1 MSFNLNWNRIREGKL
16 RRLFENGSRSS
27 AKKKIVHG
35 KVVRQPIVFAVLMF
49 CLQLCF
55 SDAASSIEETSSYS
69 SSVIAQPSTDVAQN
83 DVLTMEG
90 VSSGDGFLD
99 GVTSAAN
106 GAAVVAFSNAAVAS
120 RSVFADGV
128 KRSDTTPMTTNV
140 VVDMDSAADSLLQ
153 QLQEALRLY
162 ANVHSKPVEKIF
174 LEAMVLYHN
183 RTVLSHQIQSKLID
197 VEGSKST
204 TTSSSSSS
212 SGELLWHQLTQ
223 LQKEVLQVMARG
235 KASKEETLVKVRVV
249 MKKVIEVLHKY
260 YFVQNPTSNELTSMP
275 DALGMKLKRKGRGVV
290 VVSGGRRRRLAACP
304 PMYTAD
310 ATEVQGTGGWNVWSA
325 SCKMSDHYTVSGG
338 TTVKIKKSS
347 SMSGELVIDR
357 GSDTS
362 GFNNRHF
369 VVYGTLEMEDV
380 TLKGGHAV
388 SSFVLFVLL

>member
-1 MSFNLNWNRIREGKL
+1 
-16 RRLFENGSRSS
+16 
-27 AKKKIVHG
+27 VHG

-69 SSVIAQPSTDVAQN
+69 SSVIAQPRTDVAQN
-83 DVLTMEG
+83 DVPTMEG

-162 ANVHSKPVEKIF
+162 PNVHSKPVEKIF

-249 MKKVIEVLHKY
+249 MKKVIEVLNK

-304 PMYTAD
+304 TINTAD
-310 ATEVQGTGGWNVWSA
+310 HDSLKDTDGWNVWSA
-325 SCKMSDHYTVSGG
+325 SCAMSDHYTVSGDDG
-338 TTVKIKKSS
+338 GKTVKIKKSP

-357 GSDTS
+357 GATS
-362 GFNNRHF
+362 GSTNQHF
-369 VVYGTLEMEDV
+369 RVYGALELEDITL
-380 TLKGGHAV
+380 TGGHGV
-388 SSFVLFVLL
+388 SSFVSSCIVVKYSLFYYMWQCLCN